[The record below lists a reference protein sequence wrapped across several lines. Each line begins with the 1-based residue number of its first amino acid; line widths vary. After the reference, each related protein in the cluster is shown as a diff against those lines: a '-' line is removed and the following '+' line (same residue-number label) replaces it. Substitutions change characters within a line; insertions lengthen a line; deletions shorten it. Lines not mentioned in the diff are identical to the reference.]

1 MINSNIGYII
11 CESTSEPL
19 GTVVTPKELNGKV
32 IAECILQTADE
43 RNRNGR
49 YYAEEELFPQIT
61 APRTVELLESGTLK
75 AGPITMCISS
85 FIMVV
90 TKCASDEEKW
100 LDTNILGPFGRGQL
114 NQV

>member
-49 YYAEEELFPQIT
+49 YYAEEECKDKSI
-61 APRTVELLESGTLK
+61 K
-75 AGPITMCISS
+75 
-85 FIMVV
+85 
-90 TKCASDEEKW
+90 DW
-100 LDTNILGPFGRGQL
+100 NIRGDKDG
-114 NQV
+114 N

>member
-61 APRTVELLESGTLK
+61 APRTVELLENCNIENEKDLNILFS
-75 AGPITMCISS
+75 
-85 FIMVV
+85 
-90 TKCASDEEKW
+90 EEKEKN
-100 LDTNILGPFGRGQL
+100 TNE
-114 NQV
+114 NSNSKN